1 MVTLDSIRKS
11 VILAIAAAALAVV
24 GGCGSETGT
33 TPAEEA
39 TFKEGKKPVVNIPP
53 DANKPPANFKSSLD
67 FGGTPGGPPHG
78 QSK

>member
-1 MVTLDSIRKS
+1 MFKFVSIRSS
-11 VILAIAAAALAVV
+11 VFLALTATALLAVA
-24 GGCGSETGT
+24 GCGSETGT

-67 FGGTPGGPPHG
+67 FGGTPGAPPPG